1 MTQRRQTNMG
11 FTLMELSI
19 TIGVILILMVLV
31 LSASRRAFTGQ
42 DERATKNLL
51 ITLDRAL
58 SEYMSA
64 GSNTP
69 PKYDA
74 EMYENVP
81 GPDFAVGD
89 SANNMG
95 GAAFATYPSGGSRH
109 PKRPDAAVF
118 IRQTRGYGEVD
129 AIING
134 IDSRFLQTTISGSG
148 TNVNDPAAD
157 PTPSVV
163 DMAAIDDAA
172 WKEKDYAS
180 LAQTIVLY
188 VHPGNPLAQD
198 LYGKCLNGRPYFV
211 AAGLDGKIGI
221 RAEFAEVTADAGEQ
235 LALAEKAL
243 ADNIYSYKPGP
254 FKKGMNER

>member
-1 MTQRRQTNMG
+1 MTQRRQTNAG

-19 TIGVILILMVLV
+19 AIGVILILMVLV

-42 DERATKNLL
+42 DERAAKNLL

-58 SEYMSA
+58 SEYTTVS
-64 GSNTP
+64 STV

-74 EMYENVP
+74 TMFENVP
-81 GPDFAVGD
+81 GPDFAIGD
-89 SANNMG
+89 GANNMG

-129 AIING
+129 SIINA

-148 TNVNDPAAD
+148 TNINDPAAD
-157 PTPSVV
+157 PTPSIV
-163 DMAAIDDAA
+163 DMSAIDDAA

-180 LAQTIVLY
+180 LAQSIVLY

-211 AAGLDGKIGI
+211 AAGLDGKVGI
-221 RAEFAEVTADAGEQ
+221 RAEFAEVTPDPAEQ
-235 LALAEKAL
+235 LVLAEKAL